1 MMNYFRPLL
10 KMSSMVRTLKNTIDK
25 RSYINRV
32 IKTVKS
38 ITTQFLTKSVIV
50 KEEVTHNKM
59 LKT

>member
-1 MMNYFRPLL
+1 MNYFRPLL